1 MPDLALGN
9 SASYDGNTN
18 NAAGIADVL
27 GSTYATAS
35 SGALTL
41 SRVMFDNT
49 GSTLNVERK
58 GDTDIG
64 PTGGQTISS
73 NTEGPVEINSGG
85 LFGTVVTVNSGVY
98 LYSDDTTQPALK
110 LNVPATVNNSGAIIG
125 RGGNGGTH
133 GAADDGHSYFNANGQ
148 NGGPAIEIASGVS
161 GVTIVNN
168 SGGKIGGGGGGGARA
183 GNQTFFSPARGAGG
197 GGGAGGGWG
206 GAGTRDDNNGIFP
219 AISGYGSGGAAGQQ
233 GANGRQGPSAGVGG
247 GGDAGGRSGWASDA
261 RNYWGGNGGGGGGGR
276 VFPGTGFRSTGG
288 TAGGLAGNAGG
299 NGSGSFGGGGG
310 GWGASGGSGGNGIY
324 PGGSGGKAIEDNGVT
339 YTLTN
344 NGTIYGGT

>member
-18 NAAGIADVL
+18 NAAGIASAL

-49 GSTLNVERK
+49 GSILNIERK
-58 GDTDIG
+58 GDTDLG

-73 NTEGPVEINSGG
+73 NTEGPVEINGGG
-85 LFGTVVTVNSGVY
+85 LFGTVVTINSGVY
-98 LYSDDTTQPALK
+98 LYSDDTAQPALK
-110 LNVPATVNNSGAIIG
+110 LNVPATVNNSGTIIG

-133 GAADDGHSYFNANGQ
+133 GAALDGHSYNSANGQ
-148 NGGPAIEIASGVS
+148 SGGPAIEIASGVS

-183 GNQTFFSPARGAGG
+183 ASQTIFSPARGAGG

-206 GAGTRDDNNGIFP
+206 GAGTRDDNDGIYVADAQYNTGNGGDP
-219 AISGYGSGGAAGQQ
+219 GGQGQ
-233 GANGRQGPSAGVGG
+233 NGRQGPSAGVGG
-247 GGDAGGRSGWASDA
+247 GGDAGGRGGWASDA
-261 RNYWGGNGGGGGGGR
+261 RSYWGGNGGGGGGGR

-288 TAGGLAGNAGG
+288 QAGGLAGNAGT
-299 NGSGSFGGGGG
+299 NGSGSYAGGGG
-310 GWGASGGSGGNGIY
+310 GWGASGGGGSY
-324 PGGSGGKAIEDNGVT
+324 TGGSGGKAIEDNGVT

>member
-9 SASYDGNTN
+9 SASYDGNTS
-18 NAAGIADVL
+18 NAANLAAAL

-41 SRVMFDNT
+41 SRIMFDNT

-58 GDTDIG
+58 GDTDLG
-64 PTGGQTISS
+64 PTGGATVSS
-73 NTEGPVEINSGG
+73 NTQGPLEINEGG

-110 LNVPATVNNSGAIIG
+110 LNVPATVNNSGTIIG

-133 GAADDGHSYFNANGQ
+133 AAADDGHSYNSSNGQ

-168 SGGKIGGGGGGGARA
+168 SGGKIGGGGGGGTRA
-183 GNQTFFSPARGAGG
+183 GNQTIFSPARGAGG

-206 GAGTRDDNNGIFP
+206 GAGTRDDSDSLHP
-219 AISGYGSGGAAGQQ
+219 AIAGYGSGGAVGQQ

-247 GGDAGGRSGWASDA
+247 GGDAGGRGGWASDA
-261 RNYWGGNGGGGGGGR
+261 RSYWGGNGGGGGGGR

-288 TAGGLAGNAGG
+288 QAGGLAGNAGT
-299 NGSGSFGGGGG
+299 NASGSYAAGGG
-310 GWGASGGSGGNGIY
+310 GWGASGGSGSY
-324 PGGSGGKAIEDNGVT
+324 TGGSGGKAVEDNGVT